1 MTEER
6 SMKDGVQYTRHF
18 TSMGDKPAVRKLID
32 QLIAEGFDFNR
43 ESAEWVKPGT
53 GPNGEAEVR
62 GRLSGSPDGTRAW
75 LTASSFMIDDEPH
88 IGRRLREATA

>member
-18 TSMGDKPAVRKLID
+18 TTMGNLPAVRLLID
-32 QLIAEGFDFNR
+32 ELIAEGFDFER
-43 ESAEWVKPGT
+43 ETAEWVKPGT

-62 GRLSGSPDGTRAW
+62 GRIGADGTRAW
-75 LTASSFMIDDEPH
+75 LTAPSFMIDDEPH
-88 IGRRLREATA
+88 IGRRLREVQA